1 MEFGHATKLVLGT
14 LRRYSM
20 LFVLIIL
27 GAGIASANSVFI
39 STTNLTNLL
48 DQVVV
53 YTLLAL
59 GELYVIVAGDIDLS
73 NASIVAASGTSY
85 AAMAEHHS
93 LILAAVVALAIG
105 FGIGLINGAITVY
118 GRIPSFITTLGT
130 LTAVSGFVLIG
141 TGGSPIYNV
150 PDNFVN
156 LGTGKWFSIPISVWL
171 AAVCVVI
178 AWYVLAQ
185 RPFGRHVYAVGGN
198 RVAAEVSGIN
208 VGRVRIGN
216 FIIAGVLSAL
226 AGIIFASRIGSGD
239 PTMGANYELYAIA
252 AVVIGGGDLMGG
264 FGSVVGTVIGVG
276 ILGVIAN
283 GLNILGVSA
292 FWQEVAVGTIIV
304 AAVIVGRITS
314 GGERPPV

>member
-1 MEFGHATKLVLGT
+1 MLV
-14 LRRYSM
+14 
-20 LFVLIIL
+20 VLVIL
-27 GAGIASANSVFI
+27 MASIASANSVFI

-53 YTLLAL
+53 YALLAL

-73 NASIVAASGTSY
+73 NASIVAASGVSY
-85 AAMAEHHS
+85 AAMAEHHHG

-105 FGIGLINGAITVY
+105 VGIGVLNGAITVF

-130 LTAVSGFVLIG
+130 LTAVEGFVLLA
-141 TGGSPIYNV
+141 TNGSPIYNL
-150 PDNFVN
+150 PNNFVH
-156 LGTGKWFSIPISVWL
+156 LGTGKWFAIPISVWIVL
-171 AAVCVVI
+171 VCAVV

-185 RPFGRHVYAVGGN
+185 RPFGRHLYAVGGN
-198 RVAAEVSGIN
+198 RIAAEVSGIS
-208 VGRVRIGN
+208 VARVRIAN
-216 FIIAGVLSAL
+216 FTIAGFLSAL

-239 PTMGANYELYAIA
+239 PTMGANYELDAIA

-264 FGSVVGTVIGVG
+264 QGSVVGTVIGVG

-292 FWQEVAVGTIIV
+292 FWQEIAVGVIIV
-304 AAVIVGRITS
+304 AAVILGRITS
-314 GGERPPV
+314 GGERAPV

>member
-1 MEFGHATKLVLGT
+1 
-14 LRRYSM
+14 M
-20 LFVLIIL
+20 LFVLVVL
-27 GAGIASANSVFI
+27 GASIASANSVFI

-48 DQVVV
+48 DQVAV
-53 YTLLAL
+53 YALLAI

-73 NASIVAASGTSY
+73 NASVVAASGTSY

-93 LILAAVVALAIG
+93 LVLAGVVALSI
-105 FGIGLINGAITVY
+105 GIGIGVLNGVITVY

-130 LTAVSGFVLIG
+130 LTAVEGFVLLG
-141 TGGSPIYNV
+141 SGGSPIYNV
-150 PDNFVN
+150 PGNFVH
-156 LGTGKWFSIPISVWL
+156 LGTGKWLTIPISVWIVL
-171 AAVCVVI
+171 VCAVI

-198 RVAAEVSGIN
+198 RMAAEVSGIS
-208 VGRVRIGN
+208 VARVRITN
-216 FIIAGVLSAL
+216 FTIAGFLAAL
-226 AGIIFASRIGSGD
+226 GGIIFASRIGSGN
-239 PTMGANYELYAIA
+239 PTMGQNYELGAIA

-264 FGSVVGTVIGVG
+264 QGGVTGTLIGVG

-292 FWQEVAVGTIIV
+292 FWQEIAVGVIIV
-304 AAVIVGRITS
+304 AAVFLGRMTS